1 MFQELGQGR
10 EKGKGTKT
18 RKKKL
23 SAYPDWM
30 TQSQAI
36 SHLIFFFSFYSLVV
50 QGGIN

>member
-23 SAYPDWM
+23 LAYPNWM

-36 SHLIFFFSFYSLVV
+36 SHLIFFFLFIPLWFREE
-50 QGGIN
+50 